1 MRIVIARGRSQT
13 RLYVLQVLYLSYRT
27 KIIIVSKGC
36 AMEILRLKI
45 GGGGKSGGC
54 WFFLPRNPVMH
65 R

>member
-27 KIIIVSKGC
+27 KIIIVSRGC

-45 GGGGKSGGC
+45 GGGVNRVVVGFSY
-54 WFFLPRNPVMH
+54 LATL
-65 R
+65 